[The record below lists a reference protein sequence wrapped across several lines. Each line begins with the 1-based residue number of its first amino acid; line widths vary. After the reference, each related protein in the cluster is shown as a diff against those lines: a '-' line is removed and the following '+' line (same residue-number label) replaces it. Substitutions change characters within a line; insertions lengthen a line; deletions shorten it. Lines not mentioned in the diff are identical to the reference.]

1 MVCQVPGDGSTFL
14 GRMGRVRP
22 VAAIACRMPR
32 SAKNQQQEPAP
43 GNTEKPVRKRPAAR
57 APTGAEHDLFKRIN
71 ELTRHGLS
79 PSSALELLGLLIPW
93 VLSASKED
101 TDRLKMIDKFL
112 NTARGLMETRVKTD
126 EAQLIA
132 ARLDELEKR
141 MESIMSAQS
150 RHQSTPIEVW
160 HE

>member
-1 MVCQVPGDGSTFL
+1 
-14 GRMGRVRP
+14 
-22 VAAIACRMPR
+22 
-32 SAKNQQQEPAP
+32 
-43 GNTEKPVRKRPAAR
+43 
-57 APTGAEHDLFKRIN
+57 
-71 ELTRHGLS
+71 
-79 PSSALELLGLLIPW
+79 
-93 VLSASKED
+93 
-101 TDRLKMIDKFL
+101 MIDKFL